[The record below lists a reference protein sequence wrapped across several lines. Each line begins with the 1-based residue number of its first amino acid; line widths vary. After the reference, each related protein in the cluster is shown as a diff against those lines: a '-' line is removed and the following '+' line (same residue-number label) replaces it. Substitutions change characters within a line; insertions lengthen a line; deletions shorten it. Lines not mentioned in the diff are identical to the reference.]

1 MRVLL
6 LDDDRELVD
15 LLAFA
20 LRRAGLTPLPAYT
33 AAQALGLLEDERP
46 DLVVLDV
53 NLGTA
58 SGLDVLR
65 DVRRRSQV
73 PVIMLS
79 GLDGE
84 EDKVRGLEMGA
95 DDYVSKPFSH
105 RELISRI
112 RAQVR
117 RTGQIGAVEPRAS
130 EPVHI
135 PPLELN
141 PAEFSALKDDV
152 PLRLTLT
159 EFRLL
164 HYLMMNA
171 GSVVPTPTLLRHVWG
186 YSDATAADVVRVAV
200 HRLRRKVEDDPRHP
214 TLLHTVPG
222 VGVMFKPRAP
232 TAPPETASP
241 AEAT

>member
-20 LRRAGLTPLPAYT
+20 LRRAGMTPLPAYSP
-33 AAQALGLLEDERP
+33 AQVLNLLEEERP
-46 DLVVLDV
+46 DLLVLDV

-79 GLDGE
+79 GLDAE

-117 RTGQIGAVEPRAS
+117 RTGHIGVVEQRAS
-130 EPVHI
+130 EPVNI
-135 PPLELN
+135 EPLQLN
-141 PAEFSALKDDV
+141 PAEFSAFKDGQ

-164 HYLMMNA
+164 HYLMMNV
-171 GSVVPTPTLLRHVWG
+171 GTVVPTPTLLRHVWG
-186 YSDATAADVVRVAV
+186 YSDPTAADVVRVAV
-200 HRLRRKVEDDPRHP
+200 HRLRRKVEDDPQHP
-214 TLLHTVPG
+214 QLLHTVPG

-232 TAPPETASP
+232 VSPPSP
-241 AEAT
+241 ATAA